1 MYFFGASTFALFPK
15 GVILF
20 SYTIS
25 TSSVSRM
32 FLSITSIFLI
42 LRISLDILIKV
53 SLHVYD
59 VRITRK
65 KAQQPLDALKTVRKE
80 VFEGRKSRY
89 SSTEWGRTRKK
100 VNERLKRLYS
110 FVEEAVSSIHIAKRR
125 GRPKKL
131 DLEKRT
137 ILFLFTKMIGK
148 SNRVTE
154 ELLEF
159 FEPFFGFK
167 VNYKYIERLYSDE
180 QVNLALHNVFYLLL
194 STEGI
199 SGEFAGDGTG
209 YSLLITTH
217 YRSNPKKRAKDYT
230 FAFRMIDVVTGMY
243 VACGY
248 SSRSEMDAFR
258 KALIM
263 LSDRGISIDSISLD
277 KYYSSRK
284 VLDLFHRKTTVF
296 LIPKDNIAKIGVKWA
311 RIIKRIIKDPVKYL
325 ETYFKRN
332 LSETGF
338 SSDKRRFGWILP
350 QKRRDRQEMA
360 MFAIALLH
368 NIFAVRVIPQ

>member
-1 MYFFGASTFALFPK
+1 M
-15 GVILF
+15 
-20 SYTIS
+20 
-25 TSSVSRM
+25 
-32 FLSITSIFLI
+32 
-42 LRISLDILIKV
+42 DILIKV
-53 SLHVYD
+53 SLHVSD
-59 VRITRK
+59 VRITRT
-65 KAQQPLDALKTVRKE
+65 KAQQALDALKTVRKE
-80 VFEGRKSRY
+80 VFEGRKSKC
-89 SSTEWGRTRKK
+89 SSTEWERTRKK

-110 FVEEAVSSIHIAKRR
+110 FVEEAVGSIHIAKRR

-180 QVNLALHNVFYLLL
+180 QVDLALHNVFYLLL
-194 STEGI
+194 SCEGV

-230 FAFRMIDVVTGMY
+230 YAFRMIDVVTGMY

-248 SSRSEMDAFR
+248 SSRSEMEAFK
-258 KALIM
+258 KALAM

-284 VLDLFHRKTTVF
+284 VLDLFHKRTAVF
-296 LIPKDNIAKIGVKWA
+296 LIPKDNIAKIGARWA
-311 RIIKRIIKDPVKYL
+311 RIIKRIITDPVKYL

-338 SSDKRRFGWILP
+338 SADKRRFGWILP